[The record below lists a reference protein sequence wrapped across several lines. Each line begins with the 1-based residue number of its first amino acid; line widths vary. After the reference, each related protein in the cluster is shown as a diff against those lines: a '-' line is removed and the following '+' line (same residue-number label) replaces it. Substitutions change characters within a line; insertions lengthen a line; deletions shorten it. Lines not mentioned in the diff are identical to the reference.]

1 MSSYCETSKDFDDSS
16 RIYRLLPFARS
27 DKPRNRAIPK
37 SYKSAIPMLRFFRQ
51 IRKKLMEQ
59 NKIRTYI
66 FYAVGEIALVMIGI
80 LLALQ
85 VNNWNEVRITE
96 NQEYQLLLSL
106 KEELGQNLIELQEV
120 IRINNAN
127 IEGANEFA
135 SVLSPDVTKLPEEKI
150 SKLWDKTFKVDAIY
164 RPSSGVLSEA
174 INSGSLSIIQ
184 NRELKTALASWE
196 ARIEQLK
203 VHEENVFLFRMAAY
217 DHLREHGNFRKILDH
232 SRDTETWYQ
241 LKNSAF
247 SSSNK
252 KLLRSSQ
259 FENDLLLFIGTSV
272 YFEYK
277 YLLPL
282 EEYLKSSIELLNK
295 EIADA

>member
-1 MSSYCETSKDFDDSS
+1 
-16 RIYRLLPFARS
+16 
-27 DKPRNRAIPK
+27 
-37 SYKSAIPMLRFFRQ
+37 
-51 IRKKLMEQ
+51 MEQ

>member
-1 MSSYCETSKDFDDSS
+1 
-16 RIYRLLPFARS
+16 
-27 DKPRNRAIPK
+27 
-37 SYKSAIPMLRFFRQ
+37 
-51 IRKKLMEQ
+51 MEQ

-135 SVLSPDVTKLPEEKI
+135 SVLSPNATKLPEEEI

-164 RPSSGVLSEA
+164 RPGSGVLSEA

-217 DHLREHGNFRKILDH
+217 DHLRENGNFRKILDH

-241 LKNSAF
+241 LENSAF

-277 YLLPL
+277 YLLPM